1 MSRNRFQIILKFLHI
16 TDYRK
21 IRNREDPGYSPDSR
35 FKPLLTFVNNRF
47 KALYTPQRELSI
59 DESLVASR
67 GKSVMKQYIPSKAAK
82 FGIKFWVLVEACS
95 GYVMNMS
102 VYRGKTYD
110 PTPRGEQQGTNVV
123 MYLLR
128 ACELLYKGYHVV
140 CDSFFCSI
148 NLARLLLSKGTYLTG
163 TLRKNRPMPKTVKE
177 ANPNPGQTTFMRSG
191 DILCVAHRGEK
202 ANKPCASRQ
211 CAEST

>member
-47 KALYTPQRELSI
+47 KALNTPQRELSI

-67 GKSVMKQYIPSKAAK
+67 VKSIMKQYIPSKAAK

-102 VYRGKTYD
+102 VYRGKTYE

-128 ACELLYKGYHVV
+128 ACELLYKGYHVF
-140 CDSFFCSI
+140 CDSFFLI
-148 NLARLLLSKGTYLTG
+148 
-163 TLRKNRPMPKTVKE
+163 
-177 ANPNPGQTTFMRSG
+177 
-191 DILCVAHRGEK
+191 D
-202 ANKPCASRQ
+202 KPC
-211 CAEST
+211 